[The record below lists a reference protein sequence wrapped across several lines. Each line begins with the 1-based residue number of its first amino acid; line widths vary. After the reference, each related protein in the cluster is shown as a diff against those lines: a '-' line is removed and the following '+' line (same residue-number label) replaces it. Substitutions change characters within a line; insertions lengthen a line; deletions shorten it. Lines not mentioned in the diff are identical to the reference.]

1 MDIDAKQFLQTLFSS
16 AVNQALPKN
25 HIEPFFLKTYFI
37 ARQPLSGELSLSGQ
51 GKAASMAA
59 VN

>member
-25 HIEPFFLKTYFI
+25 HIEPFLPQDIFI
-37 ARQPLSGELSLSGQ
+37 ALLIKPGVLW
-51 GKAASMAA
+51 
-59 VN
+59 